1 MKVLTSSVFF
11 GASGLLSALLLA
23 LPPTPAAAAPWLA
36 PAADEQITA
45 DWVQDVAEALKK
57 NRFKNVFMNQPFGCD
72 QCRIIRF
79 LNNAAEALDGDQPRL
94 ARSFIHRALQVL
106 KDGQEDGWYTEAD
119 IRPIKRLI
127 IEKANQ
133 GLKEAGAAQ
142 LALSPPRER
151 GEDRRYERG
160 RDPMFSRSGETD
172 DLGNKRERWTGYTEG
187 HTYGL
192 TERLDMARREGRQ
205 SGRQA
210 QPERYRGSDPR
221 DLDWDRLGPQRDSRS
236 ARSRPSDEGRFDR
249 YYSEDFSF
257 EEQDTDQRA
266 GRDRAS
272 HRGGM
277 TRFPEEMTT
286 EDALNALMEQDQQ
299 G

>member
-1 MKVLTSSVFF
+1 MKLLTSSFV
-11 GASGLLSALLLA
+11 GVSGLFSALLLV
-23 LPPTPAAAAPWLA
+23 LSPAPAEAAPWLA
-36 PAADEQITA
+36 PAADERISA
-45 DWVQDVAEALKK
+45 DWVKDVAQAFRK

-72 QCRIIRF
+72 QCRIIHF
-79 LNNAAEALDGDQPRL
+79 LNNAAEALDNDRPKL
-94 ARSFIHRALQVL
+94 AKSFIHRALAVL
-106 KDGQEDGWYTEAD
+106 EDGKDEGWYTDAD
-119 IRPIKRLI
+119 VRPIKRLI

-151 GEDRRYERG
+151 GKDPRYERG
-160 RDPMFSRSGETD
+160 DDPLFSRSDRSNQYG
-172 DLGNKRERWTGYTEG
+172 GGQERWSGYTEE

-192 TERLDMARREGRQ
+192 TERLDVDRD
-205 SGRQA
+205 RQA
-210 QPERYRGSDPR
+210 
-221 DLDWDRLGPQRDSRS
+221 QRDSRS
-236 ARSRPSDEGRFDR
+236 ARSRQSDEGRFDR

-257 EEQDTDQRA
+257 EEQDAGQRA

-272 HRGGM
+272 HRRGM